1 MTILSKYIARDVLA
15 AIASVAIVLLLIIL
29 GKLFIQLLGK
39 VLDGSISADMLGTV
53 MLLGLIRYL
62 VILLPFSF
70 FMAIIMVLSRMYKDS
85 EMNAARAGGASSPV
99 FIQGIVAVGIPI
111 LIILYV
117 LVSYVSPWA
126 SRLSATIQ
134 SVTEQSMVLGQLS
147 PGKFFELENTGWVVY
162 AAAQDR
168 KTKQLENVFMQREQ
182 DGKIV
187 VETAK
192 SARIDREDNKTQVF
206 VLVEGKV
213 IEGVPGQASFSNSSY
228 GEHRLHPPQT
238 DFSRKANREEYQDI
252 HRLWNSDDPEYSA
265 EFWQRMSILI
275 STVLLMLLAVPL
287 SKVKPNSSR
296 FARMGLAAL
305 IYVVYL
311 NLVVV
316 SCSWIKRG
324 EIAGYISLFMVH
336 GLVMLLIYMMF
347 DDQLL
352 RKLRERLIPQS

>member
-1 MTILSKYIARDVLA
+1 MSLLSKYIARDVLA

-53 MLLGLIRYL
+53 LLLGLIRYL

-85 EMNAARAGGASSPV
+85 EINAAKAGGASSQIFVKGVVMVGVP
-99 FIQGIVAVGIPI
+99 IVIA
-111 LIILYV
+111 LYL

-126 SRLSATIQ
+126 SRLTATIE

-162 AAAQDR
+162 AEAQDPGS
-168 KTKQLENVFMQREQ
+168 KALQNVFMQREQ
-182 DGKIV
+182 DGKLV

-192 SARIDREDNKTQVF
+192 SARMTRDKDKSQVF
-206 VLVEGKV
+206 VLEDGRVLEG
-213 IEGVPGQASFSNSSY
+213 IPGQANYSNSTY
-228 GEHRLHPPQT
+228 GEHRLYPPHT

-252 HRLWNSDDPEYSA
+252 HVLWDSDDAKYSA
-265 EFWQRMSILI
+265 ELWQRYSILI
-275 STVLLMLLAVPL
+275 STVLLMLLAIPL
-287 SKVKPNSSR
+287 SKVQPNSSR

-305 IYVVYL
+305 IYVLYL

-316 SCSWIKRG
+316 SCSWIKRD
-324 EIAGYISLFMVH
+324 ESFGYVSLILVH
-336 GLVMLLIYMMF
+336 MLVVLVTYLMY
-347 DDQLL
+347 DD
-352 RKLRERLIPQS
+352 RLIRKVKSKWVQQT